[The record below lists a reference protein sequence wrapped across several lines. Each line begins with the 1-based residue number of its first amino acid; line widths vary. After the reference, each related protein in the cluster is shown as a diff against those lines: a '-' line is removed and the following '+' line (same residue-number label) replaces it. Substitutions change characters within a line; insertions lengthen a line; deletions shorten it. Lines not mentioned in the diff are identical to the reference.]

1 MAEAVKR
8 QSFAPRQVRWRTVW
22 TVLVAMFWCCIV
34 GGFFLDWGWTGFKGN
49 GTLWD
54 WLGLLS
60 APVFASALPFLF
72 RGPAAQ
78 SRDKDDSLSAE
89 RGRALED
96 QQQQTALETYQ
107 DYMLELLLNKNLLSS
122 PTGSDV
128 REVARAR
135 TLTALRRVGGR
146 RKRDILQFLHE
157 AGLISKGNP
166 VVDLRG
172 ADLREADLSGVRL
185 VDAHL
190 RGVDLSGANLDRAD
204 LSGTDL
210 SGAILDR
217 GQDRSAN
224 GSEPTVVEPVSP
236 PRSRGSTRP

>member
-1 MAEAVKR
+1 MAVAVKR
-8 QSFAPRQVRWRTVW
+8 QSFALRQVRWRTVW
-22 TVLVAMFWCCIV
+22 TVLVATFWCCIVVGIV
-34 GGFFLDWGWTGFKGN
+34 GGFFLNWGWTGFKGN

-72 RGPAAQ
+72 RGPAAKSEDQ
-78 SRDKDDSLSAE
+78 GDSQSAE
-89 RGRALED
+89 RAHALED
-96 QQQQTALETYQ
+96 QRQQAALETYH

-135 TLTALRRVGGR
+135 TLTALRRVGGK
-146 RKRDILQFLHE
+146 RKRDVLQFLHE

-172 ADLREADLSGVRL
+172 ADLRDADLSAMRL

-210 SGAILDR
+210 SGANLDS
-217 GQDRSAN
+217 GQARIAN
-224 GSEPTVVEPVSP
+224 GSEATAIERVP
-236 PRSRGSTRP
+236 

>member
-1 MAEAVKR
+1 MAVAVKR

-22 TVLVAMFWCCIV
+22 TVLVATFWCCIAV
-34 GGFFLDWGWTGFKGN
+34 GILGGFFLNWEWTGFKGN

-72 RGPAAQ
+72 RGPAAK
-78 SRDKDDSLSAE
+78 SDDKGDSQSAE
-89 RGRALED
+89 RARELED
-96 QQQQTALETYQ
+96 QQQAALETYH

-135 TLTALRRVGGR
+135 TLTALRRVGGK
-146 RKRDILQFLHE
+146 RKRDVLQFLHE

-172 ADLREADLSGVRL
+172 ADLRDADLSGVRL

-210 SGAILDR
+210 SGANLDR
-217 GQDRSAN
+217 REASAAN
-224 GSEPTVVEPVSP
+224 GSEATVVEPAH
-236 PRSRGSTRP
+236 